1 MAKPYSELELLHM
14 LVDDLFWE
22 QDRMTSSGVES
33 LNKLADYIENI
44 QSLIMTDHYYTKH
57 QEK

>member
-1 MAKPYSELELLHM
+1 MGKPYSELELLHM

-22 QDRMTSSGVES
+22 QDRMSSSGVEG
-33 LNKLADYIENI
+33 LNKLANHVENI
-44 QSLIMTDHYYTKH
+44 QGLIMTDHYYTKH